1 MKRLDSVI
9 GAIGN
14 TPLIELKN
22 IKKEYNLKANIFAKV
37 EFFNPAGSI
46 KDRASLFMIEKAE
59 KQGLKKGGTIIEP
72 TSGNTGIGLA
82 MISAVKGY
90 KAVIVMPNSMSKER
104 IALMQA
110 YGAEVVL
117 TDGKLGMQGAID
129 KALEI
134 KNNIENSVIL
144 SQFDNDANPLSHYET
159 TAREIERDLDGKIDL
174 FIAGVGTG
182 GTLCGSAKYFR
193 EKGLDVKIIGVEP
206 KSSPLITKG
215 EVGAHKIQGIGAN
228 FIPKNFNKRLVDE
241 VIAVADDEAIEF
253 TKMVAKTE
261 GLLVG
266 LSSGASLV
274 VAVNLAKKEEN
285 EDKNIVVVFPDS
297 GTRYLSDGIF
307 T

>member
-1 MKRLDSVI
+1 MKSLDSVI

-14 TPLIELKN
+14 TPLIQLKN

-59 KQGLKKGGTIIEP
+59 KEGLKKGGTIIEP

-82 MISAVKGY
+82 MISAVRGY
-90 KAVIVMPNSMSKER
+90 KAVIVMPDSMSKER
-104 IALMQA
+104 IALMRA
-110 YGAEVVL
+110 YGAEVIL
-117 TDGKLGMQGAID
+117 TDGKLGMKGAIER
-129 KALEI
+129 ANEI
-134 KNNIENSVIL
+134 KNTTKNSVIL

-159 TAREIERDLDGKIDL
+159 TAREIERDLDGN
-174 FIAGVGTG
+174 FSYFVAGVGTG

-193 EKGLDVKIIGVEP
+193 EKNLGVKVIGVEP

-228 FIPKNFNKRLVDE
+228 FIPKNYDERLVDE
-241 VIAVADDEAIEF
+241 VMAVSDNDAIEF
-253 TKMVAKTE
+253 TKMVAKKE

-266 LSSGASLV
+266 ISSGASLYI
-274 VAVNLAKKEEN
+274 AIELAKKEEN
-285 EDKNIVVVFPDS
+285 KDKNIVVVFPDS

-307 T
+307 D